1 MMKKKLGT
9 AVATVLLG
17 VSAIPFNVSAHEE
30 VTTEEVQIQ
39 HGENN
44 QEHHEEQIGQMTLVN
59 EHTGVLS
66 FNEGITHAFNGDG
79 TVTLT
84 DSQGNSEVLPQETV
98 DKNGENVRLV
108 YEEAQNGQLSV
119 TAVLPQENGRQK
131 RSAGKCLS
139 GITGEGALGAGV
151 VGSAGAAAGGT
162 VILPGIGTFTGATAG
177 GAALGGAGAVVGA
190 IGGGLKGAAEHC
202 F

>member
-1 MMKKKLGT
+1 MMKKKLGAT
-9 AVATVLLG
+9 VATVLLG

-59 EHTGVLS
+59 EHTGVLN

-108 YEEAQNGQLSV
+108 YEEAQNGQLAV

-131 RSAGKCLS
+131 RSAGKCLA
-139 GITGEGALGAGV
+139 GIGAGAFTTGTSLGIKGAGAGTVAVPGVGTVGLGV
-151 VGSAGAAAGGT
+151 VG
-162 VILPGIGTFTGATAG
+162 
-177 GAALGGAGAVVGA
+177 AVGGA
-190 IGGGLKGAAEHC
+190 IGGGLGGAAASC

>member
-1 MMKKKLGT
+1 MMKKKLGA

-66 FNEGITHAFNGDG
+66 FNEGITHAFNEDG

-98 DKNGENVRLV
+98 EKNGENVRLV
-108 YEEAQNGQLSV
+108 YEESQNGQLSV
-119 TAVLPQENGRQK
+119 TAVSPQENGRQK
-131 RSAGKCLS
+131 RSAGKCLT
-139 GITGEGALGAGV
+139 GIGGGAITGGLGGAQV
-151 VGSAGAAAGGT
+151 GT
-162 VILPGIGTFTGATAG
+162 VTLPGIGTVSGTIV
-177 GAALGGAGAVVGA
+177 GAV
-190 IGGGLKGAAEHC
+190 GGGMLAASQSC
-202 F
+202 FN